1 MPTLTLTVS
10 YDGSDPEI
18 TQALARMV
26 SALGKDAAANGIVQ
40 PTIVQPSTTFDKT
53 ATKFAGYVSRRPR
66 LLTVITVWLRSN
78 GKIPLTELVKASG
91 VQKQHDYSGI
101 GSALTR
107 NMKKA
112 GGPKQWYDGHELP
125 NGEWIYEVADEL
137 IEPLKKAFNL

>member
-26 SALGKDAAANGIVQ
+26 SALGNDAAAHGDAQ
-40 PTIVQPSTTFDKT
+40 TIVQPSTTFDKI
-53 ATKFAGYVSRRPR
+53 ATRFAGHVSRTPR
-66 LLTVITVWLRSN
+66 LLAVMKVWLRSN
-78 GKIPLTELVKASG
+78 GNIPLAELVKASG
-91 VQKQHDYSGI
+91 VRNQHDYSGI

-112 GGPKQWYDGHELP
+112 GGTNHWYDGHELAKD
-125 NGEWIYEVADEL
+125 EWVYEIADEL
-137 IEPLKKAFNL
+137 IEPLTRAFKL